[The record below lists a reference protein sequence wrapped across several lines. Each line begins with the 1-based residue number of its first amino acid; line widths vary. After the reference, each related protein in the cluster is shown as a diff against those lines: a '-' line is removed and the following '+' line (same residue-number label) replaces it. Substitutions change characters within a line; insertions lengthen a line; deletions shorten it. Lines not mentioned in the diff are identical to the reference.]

1 MKRRLITLFL
11 SLLVIAANAQS
22 VTITGRSNKTNTL
35 IRLFVY
41 EDLLNETGIL
51 FDQGQ
56 TDAQGH
62 FILEGKVK
70 QILPARI
77 FVGLES
83 VDLIL
88 TPNASYDIEIIVPEQ
103 KEQVSYFEKE
113 LLFCNNRP

>member
-11 SLLVIAANAQS
+11 CLLVIAANAQS

-51 FDQGQ
+51 LDQGQ

-113 LLFCNNRP
+113 LPTIRV